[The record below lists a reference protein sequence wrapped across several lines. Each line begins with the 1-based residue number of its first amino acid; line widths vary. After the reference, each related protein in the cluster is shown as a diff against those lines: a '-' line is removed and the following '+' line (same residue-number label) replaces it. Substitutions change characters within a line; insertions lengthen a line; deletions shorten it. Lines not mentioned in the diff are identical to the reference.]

1 MKTKSACKKSTRPV
15 RLEILEERLTP
26 TITIDFDY
34 RFDSSGFF
42 NDPARQEVLQLAA
55 NTLGS
60 RLNDS
65 LSAIVPAG
73 ANTWDAQFNA
83 PGTGAPTSLP
93 NLTVPANT
101 IVIFVGARNLPSGGE
116 LGEGGPGGLTA
127 NGSQDW
133 LNTVAARGQSGAL
146 GAAPTQTDF
155 GPWGGSIVFDSTVN
169 WYFGQDTSGLG
180 FNQDDFLSV
189 AEHEISHTL
198 GFGTASSW
206 TNLVS
211 GNLFTGAASRAQFGG
226 NVPTDASGAAA
237 AHWADNTRDL
247 GTAGLPRACMDPI
260 LPTGT
265 RATFTPLDFA
275 GLQDLGWQVQGNS
288 GQVQGTVFEDING
301 NGSQDTGD
309 PGLGNRVI
317 FADLNGNGNIDS
329 GEPVTTTAAN
339 GAFTINLQP
348 SATSYNLRLQTQ
360 TGESLSL
367 PSGGHY
373 SLTITP
379 GSTFA
384 NQNFGVASA
393 TAGQVTGLVFQDAN
407 ANGVFDIGENTLAG
421 RTVFADLNGNGVL
434 DPGEP
439 STATTPN
446 GSYSLTLQQQPAA
459 YQIRF
464 VGGGGD
470 LVSLPVTGAYQATVT
485 AGAIL
490 GGNNFGVVLTS
501 VAVPLQLP
509 PATGFAPQAT
519 ATANYVEALYRSI
532 LNRNGS
538 PAEYSGWVNLLLAN
552 PNARPVVVQ
561 TFWNSAEHRTLEV
574 NTYYAEILQRQ
585 PDSAGLAF
593 WTGQLEQGV
602 PEESIAKQFLESAE
616 FLNRGDQFFIDFLYQ
631 SVLGRTFDANGEA
644 FWLGSLANHQLTHDQ
659 VVQDFLF
666 STESLTRLVTGYY
679 SIYLNRESV
688 DTSGLQF
695 WIGQLNSGLPFA
707 SIGEQFLAS
716 DEFFASGGGR

>member
-1 MKTKSACKKSTRPV
+1 MKTKSACNGSTRPL
-15 RLEILEERLTP
+15 RLEILEKRLTP
-26 TITIDFDY
+26 TITIDLDY
-34 RFDSSGFF
+34 RFDTSGFF
-42 NDPARQEVLQLAA
+42 TDPARQAILQLAA
-55 NTLGS
+55 NSLGS

-65 LSAIVPAG
+65 LSAIVPTVS
-73 ANTWDAQFNA
+73 NTWDAQFNA
-83 PGTGAPTSLP
+83 PGSGAPTSLP

-101 IVIFVGARNLPSGGE
+101 IVIFVGARVLPSGGE

-133 LNTVAARGQSGAL
+133 LNTVAARGQAGAL
-146 GAAPTQTDF
+146 GAASTQTDF
-155 GPWGGSIVFDSTVN
+155 GPWGGSIVFDSTAN

-198 GFGTASSW
+198 GFGTAASW

-211 GNLFTGAASRAQFGG
+211 GSQFTGAASRAQFGG

-237 AHWADNTRDL
+237 AHWADNTRDQ

-288 GQVQGTVFEDING
+288 GQVQGTVFEDLNG
-301 NGSQDTGD
+301 NGAQDTGE

-317 FADLNGNGNIDS
+317 FADLNGNGIIDP
-329 GEPVTTTAAN
+329 GEPFTTTAAN
-339 GAFTINLQP
+339 GAFSINLQP
-348 SATSYNLRLQTQ
+348 SATAYNLRLITQ

-373 SLTITP
+373 ALTITP
-379 GSTFA
+379 SSTFS
-384 NQNFGVASA
+384 NQNFGVTSA
-393 TAGQVTGLVFQDAN
+393 TAGQVTGFVFQDAN
-407 ANGVFDIGENTLAG
+407 ANGVFDTGEKTLAD

-439 STATTPN
+439 STATTAN
-446 GSYSLTLQQQPAA
+446 GSYSLTLQQQATA
-459 YQIRF
+459 YNIRF
-464 VGGGGD
+464 AGGGGD
-470 LVSLPVTGAYQATVT
+470 LASLPASGGYQTTVT
-485 AGAIL
+485 AGGTI
-490 GGNNFGVVLTS
+490 GGKNFGVVLTS

-509 PATGFAPQAT
+509 PATPFSPQPA
-519 ATANYVEALYRSI
+519 AIANYVEALYRSI

-538 PAEYSGWVNLLLAN
+538 PAEYSSWVNLLVAN
-552 PNARPVVVQ
+552 PNARPLVVQ
-561 TFWNSAEHRTLEV
+561 AFYNSAEHRTLEV
-574 NTYYAEILQRQ
+574 NIYYAEILQR
-585 PDSAGLAF
+585 PADPAGLAF
-593 WTGQLEQGV
+593 WTGQLAQGV
-602 PEESIAKQFLESAE
+602 PEESITKQFLESAE

-631 SVLGRTFDANGEA
+631 SVLGRAFDASGEA

-679 SIYLNRESV
+679 SIYLNRETV
-688 DTSGLQF
+688 DASGLQF
-695 WIGQLNSGLPFA
+695 WIGQLTSGLPFV
-707 SIGEQFLAS
+707 SIGERFLAS
-716 DEFFASGGGR
+716 DEFFAGSDR